1 MDDLDH
7 SISIVEYEW
16 MSFYDECEECC
27 LLLPSKADVDNSSL
41 SDSEESWSQEHSEQC
56 DALQTTAARTGPEL
70 VHLALEHGPCFAEFS
85 QVNQK
90 HTDGEG
96 EDQTAVWEEKG
107 SDKGS
112 LHTRLNLVETP
123 QCSEEDVLSTMEAQK
138 ENEEILKMV
147 NYGIATNET
156 LSQRSDPNDSQCST
170 DDGAHETL
178 SDLQRIL
185 LSDTVCA
192 TTTQEVQRLPRHKAD
207 RDMNDRLIQCAHNAE
222 KTLCG
227 KDRSFLITKE
237 KERWF
242 VTVNVSPLRRK
253 RRKKKKAS
261 RTFPPCGGMQKPTP
275 ERRSEVKMNQSEV
288 ESGNDSGPCETSQ
301 PHQGASAAES
311 SDGIQIP
318 VLTDTKPIH
327 EDSSLSD
334 SELCS
339 FKPSTL
345 ETCPLSEAAPQSV
358 TLPNSTLSKL
368 AFKGQDITVLDVVK
382 SEDFENGQGLCL
394 ANICNSRHQTAML
407 PNAVILKSASR
418 LQYCQS
424 FESIESMEFKSA
436 EDFSS
441 SNSSDCESYASAPDT
456 PEDTWP
462 IFKDHRS
469 ENKPEDLEQRSRRRK
484 LLLSTPCDLLE
495 LSEMEN
501 VPHTDDVQFPDETL
515 HVHSAKHLSHDIE
528 YLQDP
533 MPLQSHGCKTE
544 ANGECMEAYTEP
556 ALACLPVEQSDSLT
570 LENNSADKTVHLT
583 SQPSDSKQVELCSM
597 TTDQPQSPSVCD
609 PTAGSV
615 PDSQETYA
623 ESLGPCRPVFAMS
636 AFWDEMEKL
645 TIRDILQLRESGELP
660 SRKAL
665 TIHDTARPHDDD
677 RDMKTDTGP
686 LWSDTPLVD
695 PSDIADSDYF
705 TNPDD
710 SQPDRS
716 SCDVSVFSDLDEEY
730 CQLLGGGQET
740 GTDLLDPNL
749 HTQSPAVSPPTR
761 DSTKNT
767 PPANEGTREEGS
779 LDVPHSLNCFS
790 AGQTAHESGIQ
801 KSKSMHNIQT
811 LYSTHKGTPFEPI
824 LENGDERSPCIKD
837 PSLQMIPVIM
847 VNNVLVDGT
856 FSTMLSNPD
865 ILDEDYRIS
874 LPEVLGYFYE
884 NKTEDD
890 FGTVSNYD
898 DQSLSSLCDGITSSR
913 YGSKDGLLSIQASQ
927 WREEKPIP
935 IFTCSGHSLRALTF
949 PEADYLIR
957 STEIHV
963 DPDMESHGLP
973 IWAVP
978 HAPCPG
984 VYPVLSSAA
993 ADEALFNN
1001 RCWSS
1006 WFIRNIRLPDSGSS
1020 WSLRSW
1026 PWVFPIGAHW
1036 TPFRDANAVHTL
1048 TPQRGFASFP
1058 NHLVRKLAAD
1068 QQMLKLMP
1076 TSVSLSDKDGL
1087 FSTLK
1092 QSDMCLLC
1100 IAVASWVLRSTDPH
1114 AADSW
1119 KAALLANVSAISA
1132 IQYLRHY
1139 VLRRPAK
1146 DGQ

>member
-16 MSFYDECEECC
+16 ISFYDECEECC

-41 SDSEESWSQEHSEQC
+41 SDSEESW
-56 DALQTTAARTGPEL
+56 
-70 VHLALEHGPCFAEFS
+70 
-85 QVNQK
+85 K
-90 HTDGEG
+90 
-96 EDQTAVWEEKG
+96 
-107 SDKGS
+107 
-112 LHTRLNLVETP
+112 TP
-123 QCSEEDVLSTMEAQK
+123 QCSEEDVLSTREAQK

-192 TTTQEVQRLPRHKAD
+192 TTTQEVQPLPRHKAD

-261 RTFPPCGGMQKPTP
+261 RTFPPCGGLQKPTP

-358 TLPNSTLSKL
+358 TLPNSTLSK
-368 AFKGQDITVLDVVK
+368 
-382 SEDFENGQGLCL
+382 
-394 ANICNSRHQTAML
+394 
-407 PNAVILKSASR
+407 
-418 LQYCQS
+418 
-424 FESIESMEFKSA
+424 
-436 EDFSS
+436 
-441 SNSSDCESYASAPDT
+441 

-515 HVHSAKHLSHDIE
+515 HVHSAKHVSHDIE

-533 MPLQSHGCKTE
+533 MPLQSHGCK
-544 ANGECMEAYTEP
+544 
-556 ALACLPVEQSDSLT
+556 
-570 LENNSADKTVHLT
+570 NSN
-583 SQPSDSKQVELCSM
+583 
-597 TTDQPQSPSVCD
+597 
-609 PTAGSV
+609 
-615 PDSQETYA
+615 QETYA

-645 TIRDILQLRESGELP
+645 TIRDILQLRESGEQP

-767 PPANEGTREEGS
+767 PPANEGTWEE
-779 LDVPHSLNCFS
+779 
-790 AGQTAHESGIQ
+790 

-874 LPEVLGYFYE
+874 LPEVLG
-884 NKTEDD
+884 
-890 FGTVSNYD
+890 TVSNYD
-898 DQSLSSLCDGITSSR
+898 DQSLSSLCDGTTSSR

-935 IFTCSGHSLRALTF
+935 IFTCSGHSLRELTF

-957 STEIHV
+957 ST
-963 DPDMESHGLP
+963 
-973 IWAVP
+973 
-978 HAPCPG
+978 
-984 VYPVLSSAA
+984 

-1068 QQMLKLMP
+1068 QQMLKFMP

-1139 VLRRPAK
+1139 VLRR
-1146 DGQ
+1146 